1 MLSKET
7 TVKQN
12 LSQQE
17 MKSIDFLSEENQ
29 RLSHYQKVKIDSI
42 FLSKLQIRHHLDS
55 QKLQKLV
62 QSIKTHGILENLIVR
77 PIEGKEGLFEL
88 VAGERRYKAAVAAG
102 LEEVPVKICSLNNE
116 QALQISLIE
125 NLQREDLDPVEETE
139 AILQLLASRLQISQ
153 SAVSSLLYRMQNDIL
168 RMNDKVIIQP
178 DAEIIEQ
185 VFNELGLMNWKSFV
199 SNRLPLLKLPA
210 EILDALRERSIVYTK
225 AKAIAKVK
233 NLQFRKELLAEA
245 IEKKLSLSKIREKI
259 KVFQPNYGQLSPQA
273 TIESTVYRLK
283 VAQLWKKDPQKW
295 KQIKECLHNIDTL
308 LNEE

>member
-1 MLSKET
+1 MSAKKT
-7 TVKQN
+7 IVKQN
-12 LSQQE
+12 SFQQE

-42 FLSKLQIRHHLDS
+42 VLSKLQIRHHLDF

-62 QSIKTHGILENLIVR
+62 QSIETHGILENLIVR
-77 PIEGKEGLFEL
+77 PIEGKEELFEL

-102 LEEVPVKICSLNNE
+102 LEEVPVKICSLNDE

-178 DAEIIEQ
+178 DAEVIEQ

-233 NLQFRKELLAEA
+233 NLQFRKELLTEA
-245 IEKKLSLSKIREKI
+245 IEKKLSLSQIREKI

>member
-1 MLSKET
+1 MSAKKT
-7 TVKQN
+7 IVKQD
-12 LSQQE
+12 SFHQE
-17 MKSIDFLSEENQ
+17 MKSIDFLSEGNQ
-29 RLSHYQKVKIDSI
+29 GLSYYQKVKIDSI
-42 FLSKLQIRHHLDS
+42 VLSQLQVRHYLDP
-55 QKLQKLV
+55 QKQQKLV
-62 QSIKTHGILENLIVR
+62 QSIETHGILENLIVR
-77 PIEGKEGLFEL
+77 PIEGTEELFEL
-88 VAGERRYKAAVAAG
+88 VAGERRYKAAIAAG
-102 LEEVPVKICSLNNE
+102 LEEVPVKICSLNDE

-178 DAEIIEQ
+178 DAEVIEQ

-233 NLQFRKELLAEA
+233 NLQFRKELLTEA
-245 IEKKLSLSKIREKI
+245 IEKKLSLSQIREKI